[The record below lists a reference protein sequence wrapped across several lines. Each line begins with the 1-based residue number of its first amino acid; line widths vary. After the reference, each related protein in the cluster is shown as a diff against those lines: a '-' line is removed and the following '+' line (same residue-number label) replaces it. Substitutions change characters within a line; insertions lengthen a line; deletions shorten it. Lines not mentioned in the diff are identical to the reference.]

1 MDQCDL
7 LLPYPPCL
15 TGHLNLNGFGIGKA
29 LFTFDTFLLIV
40 SGVFLGQVLSGVREG
55 LTQQAPNSVRP
66 ALLSTKI
73 SVSASVLFCCVEL
86 YINLKLNQLIL
97 YFLLTFLF
105 PSHKTNFKVYN
116 SHGYTT
122 ILLSNSRTFHHPQK
136 EAL

>member
-55 LTQQAPNSVRP
+55 LTQQK
-66 ALLSTKI
+66 LQILSDQHCCQPR
-73 SVSASVLFCCVEL
+73 SVSVLL
-86 YINLKLNQLIL
+86 P
-97 YFLLTFLF
+97 YFA
-105 PSHKTNFKVYN
+105 V
-116 SHGYTT
+116 
-122 ILLSNSRTFHHPQK
+122 
-136 EAL
+136 